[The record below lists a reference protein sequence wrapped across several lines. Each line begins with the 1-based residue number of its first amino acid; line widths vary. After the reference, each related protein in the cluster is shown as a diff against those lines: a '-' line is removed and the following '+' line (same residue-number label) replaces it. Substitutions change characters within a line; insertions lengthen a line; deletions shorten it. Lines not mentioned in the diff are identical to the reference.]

1 MKERKIITKSTYY
14 KIHEMKVHIK
24 KKRKV
29 HIMNFADKEKAEI
42 MDFGRKG
49 DLFQCRKLVER

>member
-24 KKRKV
+24 KKRKF
-29 HIMNFADKEKAEI
+29 HIMNFADKEKADI
-42 MDFGRKG
+42 MDFWEKKG
-49 DLFQCRKLVER
+49 IFFNAESW

>member
-29 HIMNFADKEKAEI
+29 HIMNFADKEQADI
-42 MDFGRKG
+42 MDFWETKG
-49 DLFQCRKLVER
+49 IFFKAESW